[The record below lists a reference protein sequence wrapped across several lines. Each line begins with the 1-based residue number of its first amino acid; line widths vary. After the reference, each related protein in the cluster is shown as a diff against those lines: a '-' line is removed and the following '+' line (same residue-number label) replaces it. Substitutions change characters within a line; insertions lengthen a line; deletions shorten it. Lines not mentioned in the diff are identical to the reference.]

1 MPFMIDSNVLIDVS
15 RGNAGAIQY
24 VEPHGKDSRVAIF
37 ADGTKV
43 PVSRAGH
50 ERLKVLLDEKVTP
63 ARDRPV

>member
-1 MPFMIDSNVLIDVS
+1 
-15 RGNAGAIQY
+15 
-24 VEPHGKDSRVAIF
+24 VAIF